1 MRWTWWPWLFVVR
14 RFARLH
20 GFLDPIVVLSRLH
33 GLAQPSEV
41 LAPTELLRM
50 AAILHARGL
59 MNSQVIQ
66 HNLDWVWPFWIERQY
81 DPRDPAFV
89 PRAFSL
95 THINLTHRNWTAIGL
110 PNVPLLPLV
119 DPRGLVTPLFDGW
132 SLDGWLFT
140 TDGRRLLPSRT
151 PQATQRLLMNGTLAV
166 ETQCTQD
173 DLQLTSRAE
182 VVGSAQR
189 PMCRIVLT
197 GTAATPG
204 WLVATL
210 RPYNPEG
217 VSFIH
222 HVEPRHHR
230 RGWVVEGRAL
240 VSFDQTPERLLAS
253 HYLDG
258 DVFRHLPRDPAPDHA
273 RSAAGLATAAA
284 LFPFTPGQLRQVTL
298 TVPLVAPRRWRR
310 HPRPA
315 AAATWPE
322 SLRGSCQA
330 QLPTPHLQF
339 LYDAAVRS
347 LILHTPD
354 DAFPGPFTYKRFW
367 FRDAA
372 FILQALL
379 CCSLS
384 ARVARVLA
392 RYPARQT
399 ATGYFRSQDGEWDAN
414 GEALW
419 ILGQFSRLTG
429 QVLPPAWRTMVRRG
443 ADWIL
448 RKRTSPALPSPH
460 AGLLPAGFSAEH
472 FGPNDYYYWDD
483 FWAVAGLRAAMTL
496 LEAWGDARAAVYRRA
511 AEDLQACIE
520 RSLRHVAERIG
531 VGAIPAS
538 PYRRLDA
545 GAIGSLVGSYP
556 LQVLRPEDPRLL
568 ATARYLIDNELL
580 DGTFFQEISHSGMNP
595 YLTLHLAQVL
605 LRAGDARAETL
616 MQRVAALA
624 SPTGQWPEAVHP
636 RTRGGCMGD
645 GQHVWASA
653 EWVLMVRHCFVRE
666 EGAALILGSGLW
678 PSWRQARQPLAFG
691 PTLTSFGPVSVQLAP
706 ADSGWRL
713 SWQGPWRGP
722 APHIEVRAPGT
733 PVQHPGAGE
742 SSVLLTS

>member
-1 MRWTWWPWLFVVR
+1 MQWTWWPWVWIVR
-14 RFARLH
+14 RMARFH
-20 GFLDPIVVLSRLH
+20 GFLDPIAVLSRLH
-33 GLAQPSEV
+33 RLAQPAEV

-50 AAILHARGL
+50 GAVLHARGL

-110 PNVPLLPLV
+110 PDVPLFPLV

-132 SLDGWLFT
+132 SLEGWLFT
-140 TDGRRLLPSRT
+140 ADGRRLLPSR
-151 PQATQRLLMNGTLAV
+151 ALHVTQRLLLDGTLAV
-166 ETQCTQD
+166 ETRCTQD

-182 VVGSAQR
+182 VIGRASR
-189 PMCRIVLT
+189 PLCRLVLT
-197 GTAATPG
+197 GEAATPG

-222 HVEPRHHR
+222 HIEPRHHQ
-230 RGWVVEGRAL
+230 RGWVIEGRAA
-240 VSFDQTPERLLAS
+240 VSFDQVPERLLAS

-258 DVFRHLPRDPAPDHA
+258 DVFRHLPKDPAPDHA

-284 LFPFTPGQLRQVTL
+284 LFPLTAGRAHQVTL
-298 TVPLVAPRRWRR
+298 TVPLAAPRRRRR
-310 HPRPA
+310 HTPLMA
-315 AAATWPE
+315 AASTWPE
-322 SLRGSCQA
+322 SLRGASQA
-330 QLPTPHLQF
+330 QLPTPQLQF
-339 LYDAAVRS
+339 LYDAALRS
-347 LILHTPD
+347 LILHAPD
-354 DAFPGPFTYKRFW
+354 DVFPGPFTYKRFW

-379 CCSLS
+379 CCGLKE
-384 ARVARVLA
+384 RVAHALA
-392 RYPARQT
+392 RYPTRQT
-399 ATGYFRSQDGEWDAN
+399 PTGYFRSQDGEWDAN

-419 ILGQFSRLTG
+419 ILAQFSRLTG
-429 QVLPPAWRTMVRRG
+429 EAPPPAWRTMVCRG
-443 ADWIL
+443 ADWIR
-448 RKRTSPALPSPH
+448 RKRVPASASAPH

-472 FGPNDYYYWDD
+472 LGPNDYYYWDD
-483 FWAVAGLRAAMTL
+483 FWAVAGLRAAATL
-496 LEAWGDARAAVYRRA
+496 LEAWQDPQAAAYHRE
-511 AEDLQACIE
+511 AEALRGSIE

-531 VGAIPAS
+531 MGAIPAS

-556 LQVLRPEDPRLL
+556 LQVLTPDDPRLL
-568 ATARYLIDNELL
+568 ATVRYLLDNELL
-580 DGTFFQEISHSGMNP
+580 DGAFFQEISHSGMNP

-605 LRAGDARAETL
+605 LRAGDARAEAL

-636 RTRGGCMGD
+636 RTGGGCMGD

-666 EGAALILGSGLW
+666 EENTLVLGSGLW

-691 PTLTSFGPVSVQLAP
+691 PTLTPFGPVRVQLTP
-706 ADSGWRL
+706 AEGGWHL
-713 SWQGPWRGP
+713 SWQGQWRGA
-722 APHIEVRAPGT
+722 APRIDVRVPGR
-733 PVQHPGAGE
+733 PGCVAAAGE
-742 SSVLLTS
+742 TAVAFT